1 MVIKAYGEL
10 TLAQVN
16 DGENGIPGANGY
28 AHFAY
33 ATGANGEGF
42 SKSWFAGATYIGT
55 YSDHTEADSGD
66 YTKYKW
72 NKIKGDKGE
81 QGEKGDSPVFVSVG
95 NDSQNIPCDSSGKTL
110 TQTVITIPFGG
121 YKGTDRCECTPD
133 PSYANNLATY
143 GITDGGCSK
152 SDTTADG
159 WIKLNVPSGS
169 TLGGANTGVVNIKFN
184 VNSEKT
190 LNKVFTWSKTNNG
203 TNGKDAV
210 IYDISP
216 SVTVIKK
223 GEDNVLSPTS
233 VTFKATKTTGNGT
246 PVDYTGRLIISEFSS
261 GTSDWV
267 VKYTSGVSGDSSY
280 TYSNISSTARL
291 IKCELYALGTSTLL
305 DSQTVTIITDIDNVD
320 ATLKKVTT
328 TVSDVK
334 KDVDKNAATITDTIT
349 RLNTVKY
356 VDEQGNDQ
364 TASFEEVLTKHEQ
377 TADSIKTTISGNK
390 SEYDDYVKNNDEA
403 KTAITKKVSSLEQN
417 LDGFT
422 QTVKKDYAKQADLD
436 NAKKEISKVT
446 QTADKINW
454 IVSDGTNKSDMT
466 MTSEAINLISNKII
480 IEGNTIIRSVGTDS
494 NGTTTINE
502 LVSKD
507 GSLQSSI
514 NQNGEQIS
522 SLRHD
527 TDGLTGLFKRVGMGV
542 DAGNNYKQV
551 ESTTKVTVNGDGF
564 TVTGNEGTDDQ
575 INTTIMNGVYGTNKA
590 GQDIFH
596 LDQEGCHTGRV
607 YMDRG
612 YEVGME
618 KTNGDI
624 AGMKMVP
631 QLLTDNKGKQVACMC
646 FVVPGGNS

>member
-42 SKSWFAGATYIGT
+42 SKTWFAGATYIGT

-72 NKIKGDKGE
+72 NKIKG
-81 QGEKGDSPVFVSVG
+81 EKGDDGADGTSPVFVSVG

-110 TQTVITIPFGG
+110 TAMIIHIPFKG
-121 YKGTDRCECTPD
+121 YKGTTECPCTATVMSTLPKD
-133 PSYANNLATY
+133 GMTSAIDTANSEVLLNITKGATLDGAFSGSVQIKFTVNGEKDLY
-143 GITDGGCSK
+143 KYFTWNKTTDG
-152 SDTTADG
+152 AD
-159 WIKLNVPSGS
+159 
-169 TLGGANTGVVNIKFN
+169 
-184 VNSEKT
+184 
-190 LNKVFTWSKTNNG
+190 
-203 TNGKDAV
+203 GKDAV

-246 PVDYTGRLIISEFSS
+246 PTNYTGKLIISEFSS
-261 GTSDWV
+261 DTSDWT
-267 VKYTSGVSGDSSY
+267 VKYTSGASGDSSY
-280 TYSNISSTARL
+280 IYSNISSTVRL
-291 IKCELYALGTSTLL
+291 IKCELYALGTSALL
-305 DSQTVTIITDIDNVD
+305 DSQTVTIITDIDNVND
-320 ATLKKVTT
+320 KVKQVTETVESVKVDVDNNAKSIKSTADRVEQVRADGTEKIKSITETVSNQTQSIEGIKNTVSKNKTDYDNDKIEIEKKITDVTT
-328 TVSDVK
+328 DLSGFHTHVEDTYITKENGATKTDVTSLK
-334 KDVDKNAATITDTIT
+334 SSI
-349 RLNTVKY
+349 
-356 VDEQGNDQ
+356 DQ
-364 TASFEEVLTKHEQ
+364 TAEKIDFVVEGD
-377 TADSIKTTISGNK
+377 DSSNMSITQN
-390 SEYDDYVKNNDEA
+390 
-403 KTAITKKVSSLEQN
+403 AIT
-417 LDGFT
+417 
-422 QTVKKDYAKQADLD
+422 
-436 NAKKEISKVT
+436 
-446 QTADKINW
+446 
-454 IVSDGTNKSDMT
+454 
-466 MTSEAINLISNKII
+466 LISNNINITGTTKISS
-480 IEGNTIIRSVGTDS
+480 TGTDGK
-494 NGTTTINE
+494 GTTTINE
-502 LVSKD
+502 LISKD
-507 GSLQSSI
+507 GTLESSI
-514 NQNGEQIS
+514 NQNGKQINT
-522 SLRHD
+522 LRHD
-527 TDGLTGLFKRVGMGV
+527 ADGLTGLFKRVGMGV
-542 DAGNNYKQV
+542 DANNNYKQV
-551 ESTTKVTVNGDGF
+551 ESTTKVTVNGDGL
-564 TVTGNEGTDDQ
+564 TVTGNADSDDQ

-631 QLLTDNKGKQVACMC
+631 RLLMDNAGHQVACMC